1 MSREKTPTQK
11 KRQYKAISRACFGGE
26 FVSIFA
32 PFVTIGIV
40 NYDKYFIDYD
50 GTKMSIAAILS
61 LSLMGLATWL
71 VAKKKFNNSFVTLI
85 IGWATVD
92 MVFYLMGTI
101 INDITQ
107 IMFWGLFGLLGA
119 YGLNIAS
126 EKTNEKAE
134 EIQKGIDR
142 AKEEMTAEA
151 YKDEVARKVKVK
163 VKK

>member
-11 KRQYKAISRACFGGE
+11 KRKYKAISRLCFGGE
-26 FVSIFA
+26 FISVLSPFA
-32 PFVTIGIV
+32 TIAIV
-40 NYDKYFIDYD
+40 NYDKYFIEYD

-71 VAKKKFNNSFVTLI
+71 VAKKKFNNSFITLI
-85 IGWATVD
+85 IGWAAID
-92 MVFYLMGTI
+92 LVFYLMGTI

-119 YGLNIAS
+119 FGLNIAS
-126 EKTNEKAE
+126 EKTSAKAD